1 MKDRF
6 LLQKINS
13 RVLSSWHKVKDDDR
27 GMSMVMAI
35 VVLSFVGLLL
45 SIIMYMSLYNFEMK
59 SQQFKIQE
67 NYYSAEVAMDEIAA
81 GLQKEASICFSD
93 AYISIMQKYS
103 ESLTDKEKE
112 ESSKLVWQKYKTS
125 LMSSLS
131 TKDFTEFVTR
141 SKASEPPYVQV
152 TRDSKITEFEDF
164 IRISGVK
171 VTYTDE
177 TGDVSIIETDINI
190 KCPDLGFNTKFSLPI
205 VVGYALVA
213 DNSIVVEDN
222 VHAIIEGVS
231 VYAGKHVSSKSVL
244 IDKEKNESE
253 FSTEYPTEYPYSIV
267 VESGAS
273 LTFMKCPYV
282 VAGGDRISNSDTNDD
297 YDIYSGDI
305 VTVGSGCFYA
315 DATTNVWAR
324 NIKIGDG
331 TKGAFRSSKK
341 DNNLVLLGNT
351 YIKDDLTIGGRN
363 TSVKLAGSYYGYGH
377 SDEIESS
384 HSSSIIFNG
393 TGVEAY
399 FSELNNLELLGNAY
413 IGISSLD
420 DKKEN
425 IPMGES
431 MTSKAGQIAYLVP
444 YECVGWYSYV
454 DGGTTYYS
462 PVLQR
467 NPLPYADYYEYYT
480 DYSAATGKTML
491 PVYYGATVRSFG
503 TSLQEETSYGLNDKA
518 YSTVINQDGWMYFY
532 IDFGKSTATDPLK
545 AAGDFFKAYYEA
557 NPQKMN
563 RYLSAYVKT
572 LEFPAGSDFIRL
584 NLAGNILIP
593 QMDASGKAIKDENGY
608 TSWKMVDDSYAPP
621 GQYSSI
627 DTDIES
633 EIYEQSYY
641 TLCTNLSVNYEGLTG
656 DEKDSVY
663 QNLISQNNFEKLKN
677 SHGGIFCSFYESNV
691 NQSGSEID
699 NPNER
704 VRVYFGN
711 CSIDGNFNSAVNLV
725 IVDGNVNI
733 SADYT
738 GTIIC
743 SGQITISNNAVIKND
758 PDALSSVFTLQDEST
773 GLCVANLFT
782 SGEDFSLLEKE
793 DNAQAMGDATF
804 NTADLIT
811 YSGWKK
817 Y

>member
-6 LLQKINS
+6 SLHKYNS
-13 RVLSSWHKVKDDDR
+13 RILSSLQKVKDDDR

-67 NYYSAEVAMDEIAA
+67 NYYSAEVAMNEISA
-81 GLQKEASICFSD
+81 GLQVEASTCFSD

-112 ESSKLVWQKYKTS
+112 ESSKLVWQKYKTT
-125 LMSSLS
+125 LMTKLS
-131 TKDFTEFVTR
+131 GKDFTDYVTR
-141 SKASEPPYVQV
+141 NNASDPPYVQV
-152 TRDSKITEFEDF
+152 TRSSEITEFEDF

-213 DNSIVVEDN
+213 DNSIEVTSGTTK
-222 VHAIIEGVS
+222 ISGVS
-231 VYAGKHVSSKSVL
+231 VYAGRHDTGAAASQAG
-244 IDKEKNESE
+244 DD
-253 FSTEYPTEYPYSIV
+253 YSIKID
-267 VESGAS
+267 SGAG
-273 LTFMKCPYV
+273 LEIVNCPYI
-282 VAGGDRISNSDTNDD
+282 VAGGDRKADTADPYNTV
-297 YDIYSGDI
+297 GGTI
-305 VTVGSGCFYA
+305 VTIGNGFFHVDHEDNSASSSGVPS
-315 DATTNVWAR
+315 NVWAR
-324 NIKIGDG
+324 NIKVGDRDE
-331 TKGAFRSSKK
+331 KAFPASNGAY
-341 DNNLVLLGNT
+341 NLELLGNT
-351 YIKDDLTIGGRN
+351 YVKDDLTIGGRK

-377 SDEIESS
+377 SQDIDSS
-384 HSSSIIFNG
+384 RSSSIIFNG
-393 TGVEAY
+393 TGVSAD
-399 FSELNNLELLGNAY
+399 FSKIDSFELLGNAY
-413 IGISSLD
+413 IGISYLD
-420 DKKEN
+420 DKKDN
-425 IPMGES
+425 LPMGES

-454 DGGTTYYS
+454 DNGTTYYS

-480 DYSAATGKTML
+480 DYSEATGKTML
-491 PVYYGATVRSFG
+491 PVYYGATVRSLG
-503 TSLQEETSYGLNDKA
+503 SSLMDESSYGLNDKA

-532 IDFGKSTATDPLK
+532 MDFGKSTATDPMK

-563 RYLSAYVKT
+563 RYLSAYVSDFK
-572 LEFPAGSDFIRL
+572 FPTGSDFIRL

-593 QMDASGKAIKDENGY
+593 QMDSAGGVIKDENGY
-608 TSWKMVDDSYAPP
+608 VSWQMVDDSYATS

-633 EIYEQSYY
+633 EIYEKSYY

-663 QNLISQNNFEKLKN
+663 QNLISQKNIEKLRTSTSK
-677 SHGGIFCSFYESNV
+677 
-691 NQSGSEID
+691 SGNYVVFKDEAGKD
-699 NPNER
+699 R
-704 VRVYFGN
+704 VRVYYGDCN
-711 CSIDGNFNSAVNLV
+711 YSSY
-725 IVDGNVNI
+725 VDGLNMIITVGGDVNI
-733 SADYT
+733 STSFT

-743 SGQITISNNAVIKND
+743 DGKITMTGVSEIKND

-782 SGEDFSLLEKE
+782 SGEDFSLLEKS
-793 DNAQAMGDATF
+793 DNVDAMGDATF

>member
-1 MKDRF
+1 MKER
-6 LLQKINS
+6 LSLQKINS
-13 RVLSSWHKVKDDDR
+13 RILSSWHKVKDDDR

-67 NYYSAEVAMDEIAA
+67 NFYSAEVAMNEIAA
-81 GLQKEASICFSD
+81 GLQVEASTCFSD

-103 ESLTDKEKE
+103 DSLTDKEKE
-112 ESSKLVWQKYKTS
+112 ETSSLVWQKYKTT
-125 LMSSLS
+125 LMSRLS
-131 TKDFTEFVTR
+131 TKDFGEYVTR
-141 SKASEPPYVQV
+141 NNASDPPYVQV
-152 TRDSKITEFEDF
+152 TRSSDITEYEDF
-164 IRISGVK
+164 IRISDVK
-171 VTYTDE
+171 VAYTDE

-213 DNSIVVEDN
+213 DNSIEVKSGTTK
-222 VHAIIEGVS
+222 ISGVS
-231 VYAGKHVSSKSVL
+231 VYAGRH
-244 IDKEKNESE
+244 DTNGTESE
-253 FSTEYPTEYPYSIV
+253 DDYSIKID
-267 VESGAS
+267 SGAG
-273 LTFMKCPYV
+273 LEIVNCPYI
-282 VAGGDRISNSDTNDD
+282 VAGGDRKADANDP
-297 YDIYSGDI
+297 YNTVGGTI
-305 VTVGSGCFYA
+305 VTVGSGFFRVDSNNNGA
-315 DATTNVWAR
+315 SANGVPSNVWAR
-324 NIKIGDG
+324 NIKIGDD
-331 TKGAFRSSKK
+331 TDKAFPSSGG
-341 DNNLVLLGNT
+341 DNLSLLGNT
-351 YIKDDLTIGGRN
+351 YVKDDLTIGGRK
-363 TSVKLAGSYYGYGH
+363 TSVTLAGSYYGYGH
-377 SDEIESS
+377 TDEIDSS

-393 TGVEAY
+393 TGIKAD
-399 FSELNNLELLGNAY
+399 FSNLDNLELLGNAY
-413 IGISSLD
+413 IGISYLD
-420 DKKEN
+420 NKKDN
-425 IPMGES
+425 LPMGES

-454 DGGTTYYS
+454 DNGTTYYS

-503 TSLQEETSYGLNDKA
+503 SSLQEDASYGLNDKA

-532 IDFGKSTATDPLK
+532 MDFGKSTATDPMK

-563 RYLSAYVKT
+563 RYLSAYVS
-572 LEFPAGSDFIRL
+572 EFDFPAGSDFIRL

-593 QMDASGKAIKDENGY
+593 QMDSAGGVIKDENGY
-608 TSWKMVDDSYAPP
+608 VSWQMVDDTYAPP

-627 DTDIES
+627 DTDMES
-633 EIYEQSYY
+633 EIYEKSYY

-663 QNLISQNNFEKLKN
+663 QNLISQKNIEKLRS
-677 SHGGIFCSFYESNV
+677 SHTGNYVAFKDES
-691 NQSGSEID
+691 GKD
-699 NPNER
+699 R
-704 VRVYFGN
+704 VRVYYGQCN
-711 CSIDGNFNSAVNLV
+711 YSSP
-725 IVDGNVNI
+725 VDGLNMIITVGGDVNI
-733 SADYT
+733 STSFT

-743 SGQITISNNAVIKND
+743 DGKITMTGVGEIKND
-758 PDALSSVFTLQDEST
+758 PDVLSSVFTLQDEST

-782 SGEDFSLLEKE
+782 SGEDFSLLEKSE
-793 DNAQAMGDATF
+793 NAEAMGDATF
-804 NTADLIT
+804 NTADLVT
-811 YSGWKK
+811 FSSWKK

>member
-6 LLQKINS
+6 SLHKYNS
-13 RVLSSWHKVKDDDR
+13 RILSSLQKVKDDDR

-67 NYYSAEVAMDEIAA
+67 NYYSAEVAMNEISA
-81 GLQKEASICFSD
+81 GLQVEASTCFSD

-112 ESSKLVWQKYKTS
+112 ESSKLVWQKYKAT
-125 LMSSLS
+125 LMTKLS
-131 TKDFTEFVTR
+131 GKDFTEYVTR
-141 SKASEPPYVQV
+141 NNASDPPYVQV
-152 TRDSKITEFEDF
+152 TRSSEITEFEDF

-213 DNSIVVEDN
+213 DNSIEVTSGTTK
-222 VHAIIEGVS
+222 ISGVS
-231 VYAGKHVSSKSVL
+231 VYAGRHDTGAASQAG
-244 IDKEKNESE
+244 DD
-253 FSTEYPTEYPYSIV
+253 YSIKID
-267 VESGAS
+267 SGAG
-273 LTFMKCPYV
+273 LEIVNCPYI
-282 VAGGDRISNSDTNDD
+282 VAGGDRKADAADPYNTV
-297 YDIYSGDI
+297 GGTI
-305 VTVGSGCFYA
+305 VTIGNGFFHVDHEDNSASSSGVPS
-315 DATTNVWAR
+315 NVWAR
-324 NIKIGDG
+324 NIKVGDRDE
-331 TKGAFRSSKK
+331 KAFPASNGAY
-341 DNNLVLLGNT
+341 NLELLGNT
-351 YIKDDLTIGGRN
+351 YVKDDLTIGGRK

-377 SDEIESS
+377 SQDIDSS
-384 HSSSIIFNG
+384 RSSSIIFNG
-393 TGVEAY
+393 TGVSAD
-399 FSELNNLELLGNAY
+399 FSKLDSFELLGNAY
-413 IGISSLD
+413 IGISYLD
-420 DKKEN
+420 DKKDN
-425 IPMGES
+425 LPMGES

-480 DYSAATGKTML
+480 DYNAATGKTML
-491 PVYYGATVRSFG
+491 PVYYGATVRSLG
-503 TSLQEETSYGLNDKA
+503 SSLMDESSYGLNDKA

-532 IDFGKSTATDPLK
+532 MDFGKSTATDPMK

-563 RYLSAYVKT
+563 RYLSAYVSDFK
-572 LEFPAGSDFIRL
+572 FPTGADFIRL

-593 QMDASGKAIKDENGY
+593 QMDGAGNVIKDENGY
-608 TSWKMVDDSYAPP
+608 VSWQMVDDSYAPI

-627 DTDIES
+627 DTNIES
-633 EIYEQSYY
+633 EIYEKSYY

-663 QNLISQNNFEKLKN
+663 QNLISQKNIEKLRSSTSK
-677 SHGGIFCSFYESNV
+677 
-691 NQSGSEID
+691 SGNYVVFKDEAGKD
-699 NPNER
+699 R
-704 VRVYFGN
+704 VRVYYGDCN
-711 CSIDGNFNSAVNLV
+711 YSSN
-725 IVDGNVNI
+725 VDGLNMIITVGGDVNI
-733 SADYT
+733 STSFT

-743 SGQITISNNAVIKND
+743 DGKITMTGVSEIKND
-758 PDALSSVFTLQDEST
+758 PDALSSVFTLQDKST

-782 SGEDFSLLEKE
+782 SGEDFSLLEKS
-793 DNAQAMGDATF
+793 DNAEAMGDATF

>member
-6 LLQKINS
+6 SLHKFNS
-13 RVLSSWHKVKDDDR
+13 RILSSFQKVKDDDR

-67 NYYSAEVAMDEIAA
+67 NYYSAEVAMNEIAA

-93 AYISIMQKYS
+93 AYISIMQNYS

-131 TKDFTEFVTR
+131 TKDFTKFVTR
-141 SKASEPPYVQV
+141 SKALEPEPPYVQV
-152 TRDSKITEFEDF
+152 TRSSEITEFEDF

-213 DNSIVVEDN
+213 DNSIEVTSGTTK
-222 VHAIIEGVS
+222 ISGVS
-231 VYAGKHVSSKSVL
+231 VYAGRHDTGAASQAG
-244 IDKEKNESE
+244 DD
-253 FSTEYPTEYPYSIV
+253 YSIKID
-267 VESGAS
+267 SGAG
-273 LTFMKCPYV
+273 LEIVNCPYI
-282 VAGGDRISNSDTNDD
+282 VAGGDRKADAADPYNTV
-297 YDIYSGDI
+297 GGTI
-305 VTVGSGCFYA
+305 VTIGNGFFHVDHEDNSTSSSGVPS
-315 DATTNVWAR
+315 NVWAR
-324 NIKIGDG
+324 NIKVGDRDE
-331 TKGAFRSSKK
+331 KAFPASNGAY
-341 DNNLVLLGNT
+341 NLELLGNT
-351 YIKDDLTIGGRN
+351 YVKDDLTIGGRK

-377 SDEIESS
+377 SQDIDSS
-384 HSSSIIFNG
+384 RSSSIIFNG
-393 TGVEAY
+393 TGVSAD
-399 FSELNNLELLGNAY
+399 FSKLDSFELLGNAY
-413 IGISSLD
+413 IGISYLD
-420 DKKEN
+420 DKKDN
-425 IPMGES
+425 LPMGES

-480 DYSAATGKTML
+480 DYNAATGKTML
-491 PVYYGATVRSFG
+491 PVYYGATVRSLG
-503 TSLQEETSYGLNDKA
+503 SSLMDESSYGLNDKA

-532 IDFGKSTATDPLK
+532 MDFGKSTATDPMK

-563 RYLSAYVKT
+563 RYLSAYVSDFK
-572 LEFPAGSDFIRL
+572 FPTGSDFIRL

-593 QMDASGKAIKDENGY
+593 QMDGAGNVIKDENGY
-608 TSWKMVDDSYAPP
+608 VSWQLVDESYA
-621 GQYSSI
+621 SSGEYAGI
-627 DTDIES
+627 DTDAEAK
-633 EIYEQSYY
+633 IYDQSYY
-641 TLCTNLSVNYEGLTG
+641 TLCTNLSVNYDALTG
-656 DEKDSVY
+656 EEKDSVY
-663 QNLISQNNFEKLKN
+663 QNLISDENIEKLKS
-677 SHGGIFCSFYESNV
+677 SHTGNIVEFKDEEDKVRVIVCYGNYTYPSTTKYPYLNMIITV
-691 NQSGSEID
+691 AAGSEKGD
-699 NPNER
+699 
-704 VRVYFGN
+704 
-711 CSIDGNFNSAVNLV
+711 
-725 IVDGNVNI
+725 VDINA
-733 SADYT
+733 SFK
-738 GTIIC
+738 GTIIS
-743 SGQITISNNAVIKND
+743 SGKITIKGPCSIEND
-758 PDALSSVFTLQDEST
+758 PDELSSIFTLEDKTT
-773 GLCVANLFT
+773 GLCVANLFR
-782 SGEDFSLLEKE
+782 SGEDFSLLEKSE
-793 DNAQAMGDATF
+793 NVETIGEATI
-804 NTADLIT
+804 NTADLVT

>member
-6 LLQKINS
+6 SLHKFNS
-13 RVLSSWHKVKDDDR
+13 RILSSLQKVKDDDR

-67 NYYSAEVAMDEIAA
+67 NYYSAEVAMNEIAA

-93 AYISIMQKYS
+93 AYISIMQNYS

-125 LMSSLS
+125 LKERLS
-131 TKDFTEFVTR
+131 TTDFTEFVTR
-141 SKASEPPYVQV
+141 RKDLEPEPPYVQV
-152 TRDSKITEFEDF
+152 TSPSEITEFEDF

-213 DNSIVVEDN
+213 DNSIEVTSGTTK
-222 VHAIIEGVS
+222 ISGVS
-231 VYAGKHVSSKSVL
+231 VYAGRHDTGAAASQAG
-244 IDKEKNESE
+244 DD
-253 FSTEYPTEYPYSIV
+253 YSIKID
-267 VESGAS
+267 SGAG
-273 LTFMKCPYV
+273 LEIVNCPYI
-282 VAGGDRISNSDTNDD
+282 VAGGDRKADAADPYNTV
-297 YDIYSGDI
+297 GGTI
-305 VTVGSGCFYA
+305 VTIGNGFFHVDHEDNSTSSSGVPS
-315 DATTNVWAR
+315 NVWAR
-324 NIKIGDG
+324 NIKVGDRDEKAF
-331 TKGAFRSSKK
+331 TASNGAY
-341 DNNLVLLGNT
+341 NLELLGNT
-351 YIKDDLTIGGRN
+351 YVKDDLTIGGRK

-377 SDEIESS
+377 SQDIDSS
-384 HSSSIIFNG
+384 RSSSIIFNG
-393 TGVEAY
+393 TGVSAD
-399 FSELNNLELLGNAY
+399 FSKLDSFELLGNAY
-413 IGISSLD
+413 IGISYLD
-420 DKKEN
+420 DKKDN
-425 IPMGES
+425 LPMGES

-454 DGGTTYYS
+454 DNGTTYYS

-480 DYSAATGKTML
+480 DYSTATGKTML
-491 PVYYGATVRSFG
+491 PVYYGATVRSLG
-503 TSLQEETSYGLNDKA
+503 SSLMDESSYGLNDKA

-532 IDFGKSTATDPLK
+532 MDFGKSTATDPMK

-563 RYLSAYVKT
+563 RYLSAYVSDFK
-572 LEFPAGSDFIRL
+572 FPTGADFIRL

-593 QMDASGKAIKDENGY
+593 QMDSAGGVMKDENGY
-608 TSWKMVDDSYAPP
+608 VSWQMVDDSYATS

-633 EIYEQSYY
+633 EIYEKSYY

-663 QNLISQNNFEKLKN
+663 QNLISQKNIEKLRSSTSK
-677 SHGGIFCSFYESNV
+677 
-691 NQSGSEID
+691 SGNYVVFKDEAGKD
-699 NPNER
+699 R
-704 VRVYFGN
+704 VRVYYGDCN
-711 CSIDGNFNSAVNLV
+711 YSSD
-725 IVDGNVNI
+725 VDGLNMIITVGGDVNI
-733 SADYT
+733 STSFT

-743 SGQITISNNAVIKND
+743 DGKITMTGVSEIKND

-782 SGEDFSLLEKE
+782 SGEDFSLLEKS
-793 DNAQAMGDATF
+793 DNADAMGDATF

>member
-6 LLQKINS
+6 SLHKYNS
-13 RVLSSWHKVKDDDR
+13 RILSSLQKVKDDDR

-67 NYYSAEVAMDEIAA
+67 NYYSAEVAMNEISA
-81 GLQKEASICFSD
+81 GLQVEASTCFSD

-125 LMSSLS
+125 LISSLS

-141 SKASEPPYVQV
+141 NNASDPPYVQV
-152 TRDSKITEFEDF
+152 TRSSEITEFEDF
-164 IRISGVK
+164 IRISDVK

-213 DNSIVVEDN
+213 DNSIEVTSGTTK
-222 VHAIIEGVS
+222 ISGVS
-231 VYAGKHVSSKSVL
+231 VYAGRHDTGAAASQA
-244 IDKEKNESE
+244 DDD
-253 FSTEYPTEYPYSIV
+253 YSIKID
-267 VESGAS
+267 SGAG
-273 LTFMKCPYV
+273 LEIVNCPYI
-282 VAGGDRISNSDTNDD
+282 VAGGDRKADAADPYNTV
-297 YDIYSGDI
+297 GGTI
-305 VTVGSGCFYA
+305 VTIGNGFFHVDHEDNSTSSSGVPS
-315 DATTNVWAR
+315 NVWAR
-324 NIKIGDG
+324 NIKVGDRDE
-331 TKGAFRSSKK
+331 KAFPASNGAY
-341 DNNLVLLGNT
+341 NLELLGNT
-351 YIKDDLTIGGRN
+351 YVKDDLTIGGRK

-377 SDEIESS
+377 SQDIESS
-384 HSSSIIFNG
+384 RSSSIIFNG
-393 TGVEAY
+393 TGVSAD
-399 FSELNNLELLGNAY
+399 FSKLDSFELLGNAY
-413 IGISSLD
+413 IGISYLD
-420 DKKEN
+420 DKKDN
-425 IPMGES
+425 LPMGES

-491 PVYYGATVRSFG
+491 PVYYGATVRSLG
-503 TSLQEETSYGLNDKA
+503 SSLMDESSYGLNDKA

-532 IDFGKSTATDPLK
+532 MNFGKSTATDPMK

-563 RYLSAYVKT
+563 RYLSAYVSDFK
-572 LEFPAGSDFIRL
+572 FPTGSDFIRL

-593 QMDASGKAIKDENGY
+593 QMDSAGGVIKDENGY
-608 TSWKMVDDSYAPP
+608 VSWQMVDDSYAPI

-627 DTDIES
+627 DTNIES
-633 EIYEQSYY
+633 EIYEKSYY
-641 TLCTNLSVNYEGLTG
+641 TLCTNLTVNYEGLTG

-663 QNLISQNNFEKLKN
+663 QNLISQKNIEKLRSSTSKEGN
-677 SHGGIFCSFYESNV
+677 YVTFKDEAGK
-691 NQSGSEID
+691 
-699 NPNER
+699 ER
-704 VRVYFGN
+704 VRVYYGDCN
-711 CSIDGNFNSAVNLV
+711 YSSNVEGLNMI
-725 IVDGNVNI
+725 ITVDGDVNI
-733 SADYT
+733 SNIST
-738 GTIIC
+738 SFKGTIIC
-743 SGQITISNNAVIKND
+743 DGKITMTNVAEIQND

-782 SGEDFSLLEKE
+782 SGEDFSLLEKS
-793 DNAQAMGDATF
+793 DNVDAMGDATF